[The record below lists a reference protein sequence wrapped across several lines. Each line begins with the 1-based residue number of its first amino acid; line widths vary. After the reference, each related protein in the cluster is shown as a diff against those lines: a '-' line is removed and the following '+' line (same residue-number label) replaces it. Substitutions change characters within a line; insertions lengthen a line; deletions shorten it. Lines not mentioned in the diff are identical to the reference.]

1 MEGDEKIPMLLR
13 FYFGEAAGRAQQG
26 ASRRLRGWARA
37 FDEWMGERRRIYK
50 PEATKQAGLAWRRL
64 VRQCGKMPWELRR
77 EDIEKHAAWMEAE
90 GFARSTIH
98 CALGIVSS
106 FYKWCD
112 ERGVDAACEAGF
124 NPARE
129 VVRPRVGRYG
139 GAKLLSREEVEALL
153 RALRKDQSEL
163 GRREQAF
170 FLARLRSGVPLKRL
184 QQLQWGQIEQDEA
197 GKWVRWRENGGRMHL
212 PEEVWEA
219 VVAYLTASGRLEG
232 MEEGKYV
239 FAPLA
244 NPGQAET
251 GSKTEDWVEGRCL
264 SSSQILANLKL
275 YGRLARIP
283 EDKLTLMALRRTAV
297 RLRMDEGGSLEEMQA
312 FMDSQEGLRFTK
324 YRLSKLPQLPGGE
337 GQPEEEK
344 TEGGPPVRRARPFK
358 PGEGVTHGF
367 YARSQPMEAVR
378 AVLAEDIQGVEEE
391 IAGLRT
397 LIRGL
402 LEREGDFVRLG
413 EAYSQA
419 VRRLGEMMAAEKQPE
434 EGEEEAWADDFLK
447 RLDTIE
453 IEQGRPPISDEVRKE
468 ALRDEPELGVTSRRL
483 VEEIAT
489 MRLLLRNAFRLAM
502 EAQETQDYIRLV
514 DLYSSGCVRLVRLLK
529 VGGEDQGRLARYMQ
543 KQIDLALRDISKEL
557 GLEG

>member
-1 MEGDEKIPMLLR
+1 M
-13 FYFGEAAGRAQQG
+13 
-26 ASRRLRGWARA
+26 RRWARA

-64 VRQCGKMPWELRR
+64 VRQCGKMPWEMRR

-90 GFARSTIH
+90 GYARSTIH
-98 CALGIVSS
+98 CALGIVAS

-112 ERGVDAACEAGF
+112 EQRVDAACEAGF
-124 NPARE
+124 NPAGE
-129 VVRPRVGRYG
+129 AVRPRVERYG

-153 RALRKDQSEL
+153 GALRKDQSEL

-170 FLARLRSGVPLKRL
+170 FLARLQSGAPLKRL
-184 QQLQWGQIEQDEA
+184 QRLQWGQIEQDGA
-197 GKWVRWRENGGRMHL
+197 GAWVRWR
-212 PEEVWEA
+212 PEAERIRFPEDAWEA

-251 GSKTEDWVEGRCL
+251 GSQAEDWVEGRCL

-275 YGRLARIP
+275 YGRLAGIP

-312 FMDSQEGLRFTK
+312 FLDSQSQPRGTK

-337 GQPEEEK
+337 GQPEEKK
-344 TEGGPPVRRARPFK
+344 TEGGPPVRRAKPFK

-419 VRRLGEMMAAEKQPE
+419 VRRLGEMIVAEKQPE

-447 RLDTIE
+447 RLDSIE

-468 ALRDEPELGVTSRRL
+468 ALRDETELGVTSRRL

-489 MRLLLRNAFRLAM
+489 MRLLLRNAFKLAM
-502 EAQETQDYIRLV
+502 KAQETQDYIRLV

-543 KQIDLALRDISKEL
+543 KQIDLALRDVSKEL